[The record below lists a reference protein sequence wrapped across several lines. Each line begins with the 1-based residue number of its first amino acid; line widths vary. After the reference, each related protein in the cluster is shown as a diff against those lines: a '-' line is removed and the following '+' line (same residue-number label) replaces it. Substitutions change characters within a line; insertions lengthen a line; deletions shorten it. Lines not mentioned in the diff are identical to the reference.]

1 MPLFADDP
9 YRDHAGRLQR
19 SSHLLRYILTG
30 LLLTLLAALL
40 PGATAAAGPL
50 SGAWVGSYMLDG
62 RSTFIRAT
70 LDQRDAALAGALSI
84 RQEGAANLPI
94 LQGRIDQQRVQMR
107 VAHDPL
113 PLELDGRI
121 ETDRI
126 SGQLRRGDERG
137 EFQLLRTRNLA
148 PAAFERFVGD
158 YRLPSGQ
165 ISYIDHW
172 GGFFFQRAGPRLVQL
187 FPLTEQ
193 SFFAE
198 TGERIAFSMDAGGA
212 VDGIAVTAPDGRT
225 QQAPR
230 AQLYTSEPVR
240 FQSGAVTLA
249 GTLLLPPGSGSHP
262 AVVFVH
268 GAGSSTREQ
277 QRVLA
282 DHFARSGIAALIYDK
297 RGSGESGGDWRGGDF
312 DDLAADAQAA
322 VALLTRRAEIDP
334 AQIGLWGISEGGWVA
349 PLAAT
354 RSSDVAFVILVSAA
368 ATGPIPQELYR
379 REMSM
384 RAAGYDDRVVD
395 TGVKAWFML
404 FDGARLVRAALPEDL
419 GFFARTADY
428 APLPTLRQLTQPVL
442 AIYGGLDSSVPP
454 RASAAQI
461 EATLHEANHRDYTVE
476 TFPAGNHGLELV
488 STASRFEVRREISFV
503 PGYLEAMT
511 DWVQAQTAHGDRPA
525 VQRVAAGAVRQP
537 ASGPVER
544 TPLPSAWY
552 SRAIVQLPLFGCFAL
567 VFAWAL
573 AARRSP
579 LRQHAPDAAVGARRA
594 RRLARLLSALNLL
607 LLLGIVLFVLLVI
620 VLPDVL
626 DNVVSEWRVPLLLSG
641 LPLLGLLSAGLAGA
655 MAICAGL
662 SWRRGYWSRA
672 GRVGYTLLAVAALSF
687 TPFLVYWNMA
697 GGLL

>member
-1 MPLFADDP
+1 MRIAHDPQPLEFD
-9 YRDHAGRLQR
+9 
-19 SSHLLRYILTG
+19 
-30 LLLTLLAALL
+30 
-40 PGATAAAGPL
+40 
-50 SGAWVGSYMLDG
+50 
-62 RSTFIRAT
+62 
-70 LDQRDAALAGALSI
+70 
-84 RQEGAANLPI
+84 
-94 LQGRIDQQRVQMR
+94 GRIDIDRV
-107 VAHDPL
+107 
-113 PLELDGRI
+113 
-121 ETDRI
+121 
-126 SGQLRRGDERG
+126 SGQVQRGDERG

-172 GGFFFQRAGPRLVQL
+172 GGFFFQRLGPRLVQL

-198 TGERIAFSMDAGGA
+198 TGERIAFTVDAGGA
-212 VDGIAVTAPDGRT
+212 VNGIALTSSDGRT

-230 AQLYTSEPVR
+230 AALYTAEQAR

-249 GTLLLPPGSGSHP
+249 GTLLLPPGPGPHP

-297 RGSGESGGDWRGGDF
+297 RGSGESGGDWRRGDF

-322 VALLTRRAEIDP
+322 VALLKQRREIDP

-354 RSSDVAFVILVSAA
+354 RSADVAFVILVSAA

-404 FDGARLVRAALPEDL
+404 FDGARLARAALPENL

-428 APLPTLRQLTQPVL
+428 APLPTLRQVKQPLL

-461 EATLHEANHRDYTVE
+461 EATLQQANHHNYTIE
-476 TFPAGNHGLELV
+476 TFPTGNHGLELV
-488 STASRFEVRREISFV
+488 STASRFEVRREISLA

-511 DWVQAQTAHGDRPA
+511 DWVQAQTARGDGRA
-525 VQRVAAGAVRQP
+525 VQRVAAGAASRS

-552 SRAIVQLPLFGCFAL
+552 SRAIVQLPLFGCFAI

-579 LRQHAPDAAVGARRA
+579 LRQRTADAIIGARRA
-594 RRLARLLSALNLL
+594 QRLARLLSGLNLL
-607 LLLGIVLFVLLVI
+607 LLLGIVLFVTLVI

-626 DNVVSEWRVPLLLSG
+626 DNVASEWRVPLLLSW

-655 MAICAGL
+655 MALCAGL
-662 SWRRGYWSRA
+662 AWRRGYWSRA

-687 TPFLVYWNMA
+687 MPFLLYWNMA